1 MLYTPDDKTL
11 LGFSDFIPANNA
23 DDTAT
28 LEDLGGGGGGGG
40 AGEGRERRISHFKI
54 KGYGGNACPP
64 TLILA
69 CVLFIQCIDKLS
81 RDLFQRSKHW

>member
-40 AGEGRERRISHFKI
+40 GGGEGE
-54 KGYGGNACPP
+54 A
-64 TLILA
+64 
-69 CVLFIQCIDKLS
+69 DKP
-81 RDLFQRSKHW
+81 FQN